1 MSYQSKEFADFYTRN
16 SGLEIENVCNNPL
29 EIAQIIKAKR
39 DLKLDGGVFVSNPI
53 PAEYAMDKEIINN
66 AIDKALKMADEKGIS
81 GKDITPFLLKTIVEL
96 TNGDSLESNIK
107 LVLNN
112 AKLGAEIALELSKL

>member
-1 MSYQSKEFADFYTRN
+1 MITKIILEA
-16 SGLEIENVCNNPL
+16 SGVNTVNDINAVKVDLEDDGRV
-29 EIAQIIKAKR
+29 II
-39 DLKLDGGVFVSNPI
+39 
-53 PAEYAMDKEIINN
+53 YHTDKEIINN
-66 AIDKALKMADEKGIS
+66 AIEKALKMADEKGIS